1 MGDYKQ
7 GAENVPIRDFNT
19 STPIKVFVID
29 LQNEDNIVKEVTL
42 DYGKSED
49 RKYLGKLTFW
59 ALQNHHS
66 IETMSVKNANGD
78 FS

>member
-1 MGDYKQ
+1 MAEYKN

-19 STPIKVFVID
+19 STPIKIFVID
-29 LQNEDNIVKEVTL
+29 LRNDDNVVKEVEL

-59 ALQNHHS
+59 AIQNGHS